1 LPPAS
6 LETLADALA
15 DAGDFAAVDSSFVD
29 PFGVSFVG
37 IFDGSFTGVETSE
50 AVVADGDDWIDCND

>member
-1 LPPAS
+1 
-6 LETLADALA
+6 LADALA

-37 IFDGSFTGVETSE
+37 IFDGSFAGVETSE